1 MDIYQLCKDEMGIDA
16 TQFYNSAIVAVASL
30 IAGQLLLFF
39 TYILLLHRTAASAG
53 TSVAER
59 RAFMKSSL
67 FVKINVICLHGIMT
81 SKGYFSVEQ
90 FRQVFLLT
98 LAPAR

>member
-39 TYILLLHRTAASAG
+39 TCILLLHRMAASAG

-59 RAFMKSSL
+59 RAFMESSL

-81 SKGYFSVEQ
+81 SKGCFSVEQ